1 MWIMCKI
8 RYWYTNKNLILVV
21 KKGMCDKTHLN
32 QFVIVSSYLVLALD
46 EALVGDSEVYV
57 SIIHIVDELMS

>member
-1 MWIMCKI
+1 MW
-8 RYWYTNKNLILVV
+8 
-21 KKGMCDKTHLN
+21 DKTHLN